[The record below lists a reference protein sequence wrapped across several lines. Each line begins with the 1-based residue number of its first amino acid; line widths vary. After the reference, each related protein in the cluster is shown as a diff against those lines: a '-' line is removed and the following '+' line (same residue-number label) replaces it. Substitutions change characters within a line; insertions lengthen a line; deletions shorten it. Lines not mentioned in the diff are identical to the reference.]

1 MKNNTFTY
9 LLYAVIGL
17 LIVFAGYLAIE
28 HKKEQT
34 RKAEEMA
41 RDQEQLSRTL
51 SQNGTI
57 DTTSGN
63 GSAYIGEKTTTPT
76 GSTTVP
82 TADKNGIEQDV
93 PTSSTAAQPKAAP
106 TATQP
111 APKSAAPAPTAPKP
125 TALAPAP
132 VTGSKTLAPKTGA
145 GVAPKTVAPPAP
157 SGRFHV
163 VAGVFSQVA
172 NARSEM
178 ERMVK
183 LGYRNAEVV
192 KIKDGEWRVVVHRA
206 KSRTEALEYK
216 GDLERHGIDAQIKD
230 TASK

>member
-9 LLYAVIGL
+9 LLYAVLGL
-17 LIVFAGYLAIE
+17 LILFAGYLAIE

-57 DTTSGN
+57 DTTSGK
-63 GSAYIGEKTTTPT
+63 GSAYVGEQSPTPT
-76 GSTTVP
+76 GSTSVP
-82 TADKNGIEQDV
+82 TADKNGIEQDM
-93 PTSSTAAQPKAAP
+93 PTKPTAAQPKSTAAP
-106 TATQP
+106 LTPTTQ
-111 APKSAAPAPTAPKP
+111 PKP
-125 TALAPAP
+125 TALAPVAD
-132 VTGSKTLAPKTGA
+132 SKTLAPKTGA
-145 GVAPKTVAPPAP
+145 GIAPKTIAPPAP

-178 ERMVK
+178 ERLVK

-192 KIKDGEWRVVVHRA
+192 KIKEGQWRVVVHRA